1 MRVRLAACVAAI
13 LVACVSAVASAEPMD
28 PALERLVVNPAC
40 HNIPDPNNPGET
52 LFGVWNDAGRDDD
65 ARPPQTW
72 PPPGTAMGGSA
83 ACAPDNASFK
93 KLMSQYAFAFAPT
106 AMHSARTTG
115 YGGFHLSLQA
125 DYTGISNGAQ
135 YWKLG
140 TQGPTDPSNNRSSSV
155 NAAPPGLLQLY
166 SLKFRKSFGFG
177 LELTG
182 LVGFMPKTSIISGG
196 ADVRMSLLEG
206 FRTGLGGILPDVAIG
221 GGVRTITGTPQFQM
235 TVAGLDAQVSKPLP
249 IQDAQVLT
257 PYVGYQYLWIFADSG
272 LIDMTPGTDALRY
285 CNYAGQNVPGNTDA
299 EAPVPNDGQPVCNGG
314 SPLDFNNNTVFQNA
328 RLERHRLILGVN
340 YRYEMVMLGGQFLID
355 AVPPAD
361 AQNDDGPCTRV
372 GSECLTDSQVLKDEA
387 RQFTLSFELG
397 AMF

>member
-1 MRVRLAACVAAI
+1 
-13 LVACVSAVASAEPMD
+13 MD
-28 PALERLVVNPAC
+28 PALERLVLIPQCHPGGAWDDTTNPSWKPQPAGMETGGAFAC
-40 HNIPDPNNPGET
+40 EPDH
-52 LFGVWNDAGRDDD
+52 
-65 ARPPQTW
+65 
-72 PPPGTAMGGSA
+72 A
-83 ACAPDNASFK
+83 AFK
-93 KLMSQYAFAFAPT
+93 KLMSQYGFAFAPN

-115 YGGFHLSLQA
+115 YGGFHLSIEA
-125 DYTGISNGAQ
+125 DYTSISSDES

-140 TQGPTDPSNNRSSSV
+140 TQGAVDPSNNASSTFNTS
-155 NAAPPGLLQLY
+155 PQSLLQTY

-206 FRTGLGGILPDVAIG
+206 FRTGVGGILPDVAVG

-235 TVAGLDAQVSKPLP
+235 TVAGLDAQISKPLP
-249 IQDAQVLT
+249 IQDVQVLT

-272 LIDMTPGTDALRY
+272 LIDLTPTTDALRY
-285 CNYAGQNVPGNTDA
+285 CNYAGQNVPGNTDPDA
-299 EAPVPNDGQPVCNGG
+299 LKANATQTRNDGQPVCNGG
-314 SPLDFNNNTVFQNA
+314 SPLDFNNNVVFRNA
-328 RLERHRLILGVN
+328 RLERHRLIFGLN

-361 AQNDDGPCTRV
+361 AQNDEADK
-372 GSECLTDSQVLKDEA
+372 QILKDSE
-387 RQFTLSFELG
+387 RQYTLSFELG